1 MREKTSAADVLLHP
15 QRLAI
20 VRELAGEQL
29 TTKQLAARLPEIPQA
44 TLYRHLGALLDAGIV
59 VVVAER
65 KVRGT
70 PERTFALGEGA
81 VITQDQLEH
90 ATGADHFRYF
100 ATWVAG
106 LLDEF
111 GRYTRRERIDVIAD
125 GVGYRDHVLHLTD
138 EELREL
144 LAEIR
149 AAIAARAEHAP
160 RPDRTAR
167 LLSTV
172 TMPVD
177 RPESEGPHA

>member
-1 MREKTSAADVLLHP
+1 M
-15 QRLAI
+15 
-20 VRELAGEQL
+20 
-29 TTKQLAARLPEIPQA
+29 
-44 TLYRHLGALLDAGIV
+44 
-59 VVVAER
+59 
-65 KVRGT
+65 RGT

-172 TMPVD
+172 TMSVD
-177 RPESEGPHA
+177 RPESEGPPRVTDVATPRQANRIRLSALLLIPAPIVALAIIIAVAGAPRSRAKPEDP